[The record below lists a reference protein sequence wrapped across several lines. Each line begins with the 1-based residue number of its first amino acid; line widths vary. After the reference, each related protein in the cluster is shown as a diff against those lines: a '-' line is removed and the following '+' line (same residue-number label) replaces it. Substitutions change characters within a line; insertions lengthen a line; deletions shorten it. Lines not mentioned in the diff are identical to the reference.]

1 MGAMGEDGAVSVYF
15 TGTEYHL
22 RVCCG
27 TVLCY
32 EWFYADYCD
41 LSVQVLIPQTVYEYA
56 SSFVPVDTTR
66 ASRHR
71 KAVLD
76 TLRQLLPHSH
86 TLVDQL
92 NNGQHITS
100 TVTYTI

>member
-1 MGAMGEDGAVSVYF
+1 MSAAGLYYAMS
-15 TGTEYHL
+15 GTML
-22 RVCCG
+22 T
-27 TVLCY
+27 TV
-32 EWFYADYCD
+32 D

-71 KAVLD
+71 KDVLD

-100 TVTYTI
+100 TL